1 MKSRF
6 FLIFLHEGW
15 KDPDPEV
22 PKTFG
27 SGSYRSGTLLEA
39 ETVATLPYLWDPHLY
54 ELEPCDGVCG
64 SESNLAG
71 EQHPNGGWHHAQ
83 LHNIQ

>member
-1 MKSRF
+1 MFS
-6 FLIFLHEGW
+6 LIFYLHEGW
-15 KDPDPEV
+15 KDPGPEG

-27 SGSYRSGTLLEA
+27 SGTLLEA
-39 ETVATLPYLWDPHLY
+39 AYLGNTHLY

-64 SESNLAG
+64 GESNLAG

-83 LHNIQ
+83 LHNIQQQPAH